1 MASGAMWC
9 SVSKLSFQ
17 KQPFTLFISFY
28 FHSNPR
34 REKDDLCSLRRGA
47 EGHKGRGRWRMGKGG
62 QGGGRR
68 KGREEGSLCTPSAAG
83 LVVTPHPECCG
94 LGGHSYPECCGLG
107 DSDEQ
112 NIVAAMMGP
121 CGHLLAPF
129 QTICSGE
136 DDCHFVGTLGQPHVV
151 SAKVPSLP
159 IRSPTAARNW
169 AGGAWKWSLAPPRHC
184 PVRSSDATVHLT
196 AGWPPLEQ

>member
-1 MASGAMWC
+1 ME
-9 SVSKLSFQ
+9 
-17 KQPFTLFISFY
+17 
-28 FHSNPR
+28 N
-34 REKDDLCSLRRGA
+34 
-47 EGHKGRGRWRMGKGG
+47 G
-62 QGGGRR
+62 QGRAGWRQKEGEGG
-68 KGREEGSLCTPSAAG
+68 GVAL
-83 LVVTPHPECCG
+83 HPECCG

-151 SAKVPSLP
+151 SARVPSHQITNCSKELGRGSLEVES
-159 IRSPTAARNW
+159 RSPPLHRTAPS
-169 AGGAWKWSLAPPRHC
+169 GPQMPQSI
-184 PVRSSDATVHLT
+184 
-196 AGWPPLEQ
+196 

>member
-1 MASGAMWC
+1 ME
-9 SVSKLSFQ
+9 
-17 KQPFTLFISFY
+17 
-28 FHSNPR
+28 N
-34 REKDDLCSLRRGA
+34 
-47 EGHKGRGRWRMGKGG
+47 G
-62 QGGGRR
+62 QGRAGWRQKEGEGG
-68 KGREEGSLCTPSAAG
+68 GVAL
-83 LVVTPHPECCG
+83 HPECCG

-169 AGGAWKWSLAPPRHC
+169 AGGAWKWSLAPPPAPHR